1 MNLKK
6 YIAEL
11 KRRNVFKSGIT
22 YLIVAWLI
30 AQIASIVLPAFE
42 APPYYMK
49 ILLFILSIGF
59 PFNLVFSWIYDIT
72 PEGIKKTDRIE
83 QESEKSV
90 LKNSRLNKVII
101 ASLSITVLV
110 LLYNQINN
118 NLENNKVN
126 PAVISENVSGNNLLA
141 VLPFLN
147 TKSDVTTDYLGFA
160 IADQII
166 GSLVYLNNIT
176 VRPSSSVRKFQN
188 QTIDPTVVGEDLNV
202 DYILVGNY
210 LKEENIIRLNIEL
223 INLKNNQIIWREA
236 VEVSFQSA
244 FELQDI
250 VSKKVVTGLNVQFS
264 QNEIDRINKD
274 IPVNSLAYEYYL
286 RAIAYPR
293 SNEGDKLAVEMI
305 KKSIE
310 LDSLYAPAYALYG
323 DRLHTLANYG
333 LLNPEETRKAE
344 IYLKKGLSINPELF
358 AAMGSLVFIYTET
371 DRIEEAVK
379 LTRKMVEL
387 SPNNADAHFSLSYIY
402 RYAGMNEEAVLETEK
417 VLILDGKNPR
427 YRSSLITF
435 TFAGQIEKALSTY
448 DNFKE
453 SPFIIQQK
461 GWALFRMSK
470 QQESIKYFK
479 RAFELD
485 PEGLGGH
492 LSKAMIAAIEG
503 DKNDARILMKKL
515 ESYKLK
521 DAEPW
526 YFFAMIYG
534 LLGDRAACNRC
545 LRRAVE
551 GGFFNYPLMSQDVFF
566 KAVNDDSEFQEIIEL
581 AKNKHLAFKRELF

>member
-6 YIAEL
+6 YIGEL
-11 KRRNVFKSGIT
+11 KRRNVFKAGIA

-42 APPYYMK
+42 APPYFMK
-49 ILLFILSIGF
+49 TLLFILSIGF
-59 PFNLVFSWIYDIT
+59 PFNLVFAWIYDIT

-83 QESEKSV
+83 QKSEK
-90 LKNSRLNKVII
+90 LIIKNNRLNRVII
-101 ASLSITVLV
+101 ASLSIAVVV
-110 LLYNQINN
+110 LLYNQIINN
-118 NLENNKVN
+118 PKNNIVN
-126 PAVISENVSGNNLLA
+126 PAVISENTSANNLLA

-160 IADQII
+160 MADQII

-210 LKEENIIRLNIEL
+210 LKEKNIIRLNIEL
-223 INLKNNQIIWREA
+223 INLKNNQIIWRED
-236 VEVSFQSA
+236 VDVSFQSA

-333 LLNPEETRKAE
+333 LLNPEESRKAE

-358 AAMGSLVFIYTET
+358 RAMGNLVFIYTET

-379 LTRKMVEL
+379 LTRKMIEL
-387 SPNNADAHFSLSYIY
+387 SPNNADAHFSLGYIY

-417 VLILDGKNPR
+417 TLILDSNNPR
-427 YRSSLITF
+427 YRSSMLTY
-435 TFAGQIEKALSTY
+435 TFAGQIEKT
-448 DNFKE
+448 
-453 SPFIIQQK
+453 I
-461 GWALFRMSK
+461 
-470 QQESIKYFK
+470 
-479 RAFELD
+479 
-485 PEGLGGH
+485 
-492 LSKAMIAAIEG
+492 
-503 DKNDARILMKKL
+503 
-515 ESYKLK
+515 
-521 DAEPW
+521 
-526 YFFAMIYG
+526 
-534 LLGDRAACNRC
+534 
-545 LRRAVE
+545 
-551 GGFFNYPLMSQDVFF
+551 
-566 KAVNDDSEFQEIIEL
+566 
-581 AKNKHLAFKRELF
+581 

>member
-6 YIAEL
+6 YIGEL
-11 KRRNVFKSGIT
+11 KRRNVFKSGIA

-42 APPYYMK
+42 APPYFMK
-49 ILLFILSIGF
+49 TLLFILSIGF
-59 PFNLVFSWIYDIT
+59 PFNLVFAWIYDIT

-83 QESEKSV
+83 QKSEKV
-90 LKNSRLNKVII
+90 IIKNNRLNKVII
-101 ASLSITVLV
+101 ASLSIAVVV

-118 NLENNKVN
+118 NPKNNIVN
-126 PAVISENVSGNNLLA
+126 PAVISENTSANNLLA

-160 IADQII
+160 MADQII

-371 DRIEEAVK
+371 DRIEKAVK

-387 SPNNADAHFSLSYIY
+387 SPNNADAHFSLGYIY

-417 VLILDGKNPR
+417 ALILDGKNPR
-427 YRSSLITF
+427 YRSSLLTY
-435 TFAGQIEKALSTY
+435 TFAGQIEKTLSTY

-453 SPFIIQQK
+453 SPFTTHQK
-461 GWALFRMSK
+461 GYALFRMSK

-479 RAFELD
+479 RSIELD
-485 PEGLGGH
+485 PEGLTGQ
-492 LSKAMIAAIEG
+492 LSKAMIAVMEG

-526 YFFAMIYG
+526 FFFAQIYG
-534 LLGDRAACNRC
+534 LLGDRAACSRC

-551 GGFFNYPLMSQDVFF
+551 GGFYNYPLMSQDVFF
-566 KAVNDDSEFQEIIEL
+566 KAVNDDSEFQEIIIL
-581 AKNKHLAFKRELF
+581 AKNKHLAFKKELF